1 MKSLVESLFDKDIVS
16 SPLQVEKV
24 IKSMT
29 YHNMKGMS
37 DEEGVNNTLSIV
49 NSAKQY
55 NTNELKKTPIDLSKN
70 ILIVKRTKLRNCAF
84 AEEVCKYVYYYEQ
97 RGNVVKTSLQNK
109 FKGGFYWDAL
119 IPVTDWESVKKYWIR
134 FVSRLNKYWG
144 DGIEFY
150 VLDESLSK
158 KLKISIDTK

>member
-1 MKSLVESLFDKDIVS
+1 MKSLVESLFDKDTVS
-16 SPLQVEKV
+16 SPLQVEKA

-29 YHNMKGMS
+29 YHNVKSMS

-55 NTNELKKTPIDLSKN
+55 STNELKKTPTDLSKN
-70 ILIVKRTKLRNCAF
+70 ILIVKRTNLRTHGP
-84 AEEVCKYVYYYEQ
+84 AEEVCKYVYYYEH
-97 RGNVVKTSLQNK
+97 RGNIVKTSLQDK
-109 FKGGFYWDAL
+109 FRGGFYWDSP

-134 FVSRLNKYWG
+134 FVNRLNKYWG

-158 KLKISIDTK
+158 ELKISIDTK